1 MSKDPLITDETAF
14 VREALAAEAEAIS
27 RLAAR
32 AEGPDADAW
41 RSAIELIAECS
52 GHVAVSGMGKSGLIG
67 AKISATLSSL
77 GRPSHALHP
86 AEAVHGDLG
95 RIRTED
101 VVILLSYSG
110 ETEELVALASILKA
124 DDVPTIGISRA
135 ADSSLGR
142 LCTTHLAIGDIIEAC
157 PLNLAPTASTNT
169 FISTSACWLR
179 ARACTFANPNGTAV
193 YDGLCENASMSAH
206 TRTDWYTVVRRR
218 T

>member
-95 RIRTED
+95 RRQRGTRLRRASGRNRTLHIFN
-101 VVILLSYSG
+101 VRRG
-110 ETEELVALASILKA
+110 AC
-124 DDVPTIGISRA
+124 
-135 ADSSLGR
+135 
-142 LCTTHLAIGDIIEAC
+142 CTAEA
-157 PLNLAPTASTNT
+157 
-169 FISTSACWLR
+169 
-179 ARACTFANPNGTAV
+179 
-193 YDGLCENASMSAH
+193 MH
-206 TRTDWYTVVRRR
+206 TRIWHVYVAAWLL
-218 T
+218 